1 MYLNYYLFSSLIG
14 SRQMDL
20 TIPVPKD
27 TMQCQRLSFVH
38 QAVVQ
43 WNKYYKKLIKPYTI
57 PVHREYI
64 ARYNLVPGSV
74 TIHYDYTTKVSV
86 FKSSLSRL
94 LFQSQSMGNE
104 HSWEMINTMYI
115 RDINQF

>member
-1 MYLNYYLFSSLIG
+1 
-14 SRQMDL
+14 MDL

-27 TMQCQRLSFVH
+27 TMQCQRVSFVH
-38 QAVVQ
+38 QAIVQ
-43 WNKYYKKLIKPYTI
+43 WNKFYKKLIKPYTI

-64 ARYNLVPGSV
+64 ARYNLVPGLV
-74 TIHYDYTTKVSV
+74 TIHYDYSTN
-86 FKSSLSRL
+86 LSRL

-104 HSWEMINTMYI
+104 HSWEMTNAMYI